1 MSYTRYVIV
10 GGGMTAD
17 AAARAIE
24 ASDPDGSVVLISEEN
39 DAPYNR
45 PPLTKGLW
53 QGKEEYTTS
62 RHTDELHVALSLG
75 TRATAIDTTA
85 RTVSDDHG
93 RTHEY
98 DRLLLATGGR
108 PRRLPFG
115 GDDVVY
121 YRTLADYRRVRTLAE
136 DGARFVVIGGGFIGS
151 ELAAS
156 LASNG
161 REVSLVFP
169 EDGVCARL
177 FPADLSAFVTE
188 YYRARGVGVHAGRTV
203 TAIDA
208 GSVMLDDG
216 TTLTADAV
224 VAGLGIEPVTD
235 LAESIG
241 LEVRDGIVVDDR
253 GRVSGAEGV
262 YAAGDVARF
271 PIAALGGD
279 ARVEHEDHANA
290 HGRTVGRNMAG
301 ADQPYD
307 HLPFFY
313 SDLFDLGYEA
323 VGELTSQS
331 RALAEWVE
339 PFGKGVVA
347 YVDDA
352 SRPRGFLLWNVWD
365 RVDAAREL
373 IRAGAPVDSAALLGL
388 MA

>member
-1 MSYTRYVIV
+1 
-10 GGGMTAD
+10 MTAD

-203 TAIDA
+203 TAIDP
-208 GSVMLDDG
+208 GYVMLDDG